1 MDNHIYNKRT
11 LSTEEFSI
19 AQEIEAVLYARA
31 LGFIFPLVA
40 FMIIGIELG
49 DGFGALIGLLTG
61 GIIGLVFNNVLARL
75 VKLISTFLMFAA
87 TIGVVLLMLLRL

>member
-1 MDNHIYNKRT
+1 MDNSIYDRRT
-11 LSTEEFSI
+11 LSSEEFSI

-49 DGFGALIGLLTG
+49 DGFGALIGLITG
-61 GIIGLVFNNVLARL
+61 GVIGLVFNNVLSRL